1 MNQGQNDELT
11 MLEDIQL
18 LFNNNILKITP
29 IADLLA
35 GKVELDGHI
44 TNFKKWRVIQD
55 VDNKG
60 IAGNKQDLIDKIIS
74 ETLDLSGPLVNLGRK
89 TNNNQLIQ
97 EFNFSKSTLEALR
110 DGDIVS
116 TATSTAAKANTNILA
131 LAPAGV
137 TPAMVAT
144 LDTDNAQLQLT
155 IATPEQARHAK
166 KVATQNI
173 ADTFPKTREL
183 TDLTLKPLMRTNFH
197 KTDPDFYNLFITAT
211 QIINTGIHHLDF
223 FGLITD
229 SVTTGAVG
237 SALVRVLSG
246 ATEIAKTKAGEK
258 GHFQFKEIPEGTY
271 SVEVSRPG
279 YTTQIFTGIVII
291 SGKSTKKTFT
301 LVPA

>member
-1 MNQGQNDELT
+1 MTQGQSDELT
-11 MLEDIQL
+11 MLLDIQL
-18 LFNNNILKITP
+18 LFSNNQLKLNP
-29 IADLLA
+29 IADLLD
-35 GKVELDGHI
+35 GQTELNNHI
-44 TNFKKWRVIQD
+44 KDLKKWRVIQD

-60 IAGNKQDLIDKIIS
+60 IAENKQDLIEKIIS
-74 ETLDLSGPLVNLGRK
+74 GTLDLSGPLVNLGRK
-89 TNNNQLIQ
+89 TANNQLIQ

-110 DGDIVS
+110 DGDLVS
-116 TATSTAAKANTNILA
+116 TATNTAAKANTNILA

-137 TPAMVAT
+137 TPAMVGD
-144 LDTDNAQLQLT
+144 LNTDNAQLQLT
-155 IATPEQARHAK
+155 IATPEEARQAK

-183 TDLTLKPLMRTNFH
+183 TDLTLKPLMRTNFA
-197 KTDPDFYNLFITAT
+197 KIDPDFYNQFITAT

-229 SVTTGAVG
+229 SVTSDAVG

-279 YTTQIFTGIVII
+279 YTTQTFTGIVII
-291 SGKSTKKTFT
+291 TGESTKKTFA
-301 LVPA
+301 LIPV